1 LGYVPIIFD
10 FEKPL
15 DRDFTETIKV
25 LAGMSLFIIADIT
38 NPKSTP
44 RELQATV
51 PDYQVPFVPIIQSGE
66 PPFSMFDDLP
76 HKYNWVLDVLEYSSQ
91 DALLAAF
98 EDKVVNRAL
107 AKREE
112 LRELKALPA
121 RRLSV

>member
-1 LGYVPIIFD
+1 VINTVANKAVLILGRFAERKILLASIAEKLRELGYVPIIFD

-44 RELQATV
+44 LELQATV

-66 PPFSMFDDLP
+66 PPFSMFLGISRSSET
-76 HKYNWVLDVLEYSSQ
+76 NLDHFKSSG
-91 DALLAAF
+91 L
-98 EDKVVNRAL
+98 
-107 AKREE
+107 
-112 LRELKALPA
+112 
-121 RRLSV
+121 